1 MLKEKIPRRNDVA
14 LGIFS
19 YLPTRSLSSKL
30 GWHSQLRLLTTFSIL
45 QYGQD
50 TLPHEVEFA
59 LQVAVV
65 GSDGDDDEASAWL
78 WLHETYP
85 TAQFVPF
92 STITAANVIE
102 PFRVLFWLRK
112 VLAKLEYKEKVG
124 KDA

>member
-65 GSDGDDDEASAWL
+65 GSDGDDDVLIRHDDDVLTAGTVGT
-78 WLHETYP
+78 ETAGT
-85 TAQFVPF
+85 TAVAVNVLLTEW
-92 STITAANVIE
+92 STCGTVST
-102 PFRVLFWLRK
+102 PSLCQRL
-112 VLAKLEYKEKVG
+112 
-124 KDA
+124 